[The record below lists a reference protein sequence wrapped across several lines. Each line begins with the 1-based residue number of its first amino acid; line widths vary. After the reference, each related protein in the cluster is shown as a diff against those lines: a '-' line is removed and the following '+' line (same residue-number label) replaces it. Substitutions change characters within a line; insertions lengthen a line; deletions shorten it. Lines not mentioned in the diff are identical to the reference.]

1 MISPKGFTK
10 NFSQMA
16 SNWGLFLLLSITI
29 FVLPMLSTVISYRL
43 FDIFLSFIVLLSVYA
58 TREGGKKRAMLQLVI
73 AILAIWV
80 TRVIDLTGL
89 NFLAKGFLIL
99 FFMVRVFKFILVVS
113 RKSEVNS
120 LVIVE
125 AVNGYLL
132 MGVGF
137 GVLFS
142 LVIIAFP
149 GSFNFTVSIEG
160 EDFFDPIYYAFVSM
174 TTLGY
179 GDLLPVRPFAKS
191 MALLVTLCGQF
202 YLVTVM
208 AFLIGKLLTQKHT

>member
-1 MISPKGFTK
+1 MILTKGIAK
-10 NFSQMA
+10 NFSQIA
-16 SNWGLFLLLSITI
+16 SNWGLFTILSITI
-29 FVLPMLSTVISYRL
+29 FVLPMVSTLMPYRL
-43 FDIFLSFIVLLSVYA
+43 FEIFLSLIVLLSIYA
-58 TREGGKKRAMLQLVI
+58 TREARKKRVLVQLVI
-73 AILAIWV
+73 VLVAIWITKV
-80 TRVIDLTGL
+80 VDMPNL
-89 NFLAKGFLIL
+89 NFIAKIL
-99 FFMVRVFKFILVVS
+99 VIMFFMIRVFKFILAVS

-132 MGVGF
+132 MGMGF

-142 LVIIAFP
+142 LVLTVFP
-149 GSFNFTVSIEG
+149 GSFNFTVSVTG
-160 EDFFDPIYYAFVSM
+160 TDYFDPIYYAFVSM

-179 GDLLPVRPFAKS
+179 GDFLPLNPFAKS

-208 AFLIGKLLTQKHT
+208 AFLIGKLLTHKQE